1 MTHRVTRTKPLV
13 NALILAFGS
22 AMLASSAYA
31 QSEQKLERVE
41 VTGSSIKRIEAE
53 TALPVT
59 VYKRTDIERTGATT
73 VADLVEKI
81 SVNNGQGYGMS
92 SALGDAARP
101 GFAGASMRGLGSNN
115 TLVLLN
121 GRRLAVYAFDGGAV
135 SLNDIPLSVVDRIEI
150 LRDGASSVYG
160 TDAVAGVIN
169 LITRTD
175 YRGAEVEIG
184 MDRPQQKGGEQ
195 RSMRAAVGYG
205 DVGKDNFNVI
215 LSAGR
220 TEGDAIYAK
229 DRKFAKTAFIPTE
242 GINKL
247 SSNAYPANIS
257 LPGVGLRSPTA
268 PKYARPAG
276 SPATPGTLPSG
287 FIPGGSQYGCA
298 PPTSYGMTDGETRCR
313 FDYASVIEL
322 MPSLQR
328 DNVFFR
334 GTAKL
339 PGDHKLTAEVAHS
352 SGKYRFEI
360 SPTPASEATTLLG
373 DPILLPASSKYY
385 PTSWLQANYP
395 ALVGQPLNLYY
406 RAVELGGRAN
416 QVNTEQ
422 TRGVLDLQGTIGGWD
437 YDIGYMDSTNKARES
452 YVGGYMSEKATI
464 AAFATG
470 NINPFGANTGAGL
483 DLLRSTQIL
492 ADTRVSKSGI
502 SVLNAKVSKELMD
515 LPGGSLALALG
526 TESRKETYSDVPL
539 AVLNTGDIIGGGGTQ
554 LPVVGSRR
562 VDAVFAELAVPIIK
576 SVESQI
582 SLRHDRYNDF
592 GSTTNPKV
600 AIRWQP
606 SKELLMRASVGTGFR
621 APTLSDVNMQ
631 LSQTNTGDAYNDPL
645 YDRRYH
651 CDDEV
656 NGVFSGQYCNAQLT
670 VKQGGAKAGGV
681 NLKPEKSRNF
691 SMGMVF
697 EPSRDV
703 SISVDAFRIYQK
715 DLIGILSGDTILSDY
730 IDHFNPATGTSSSQ
744 YASNVRTKFDPQA
757 GTSGGTVIDYV
768 LTTYNNF
775 GEQLTQGADISLKWR
790 LPKMEIGNMR
800 LNWDGTYI
808 DTQKN
813 RGKGDTRS
821 WGDIDNG
828 VDKFLLFGAVL
839 RWKHR
844 TELIWD
850 KGPWEASLA
859 YNWQSSYLDD
869 SGDRTVGNY
878 ETFDAQV
885 KYTGIKRLTLKAGVS
900 NLLDRNPPFSNQGL
914 YFQVGYDP
922 MNTNPRGRAWA
933 LGAKYD
939 F

>member
-1 MTHRVTRTKPLV
+1 MTHRVTQTKPLV
-13 NALILAFGS
+13 KALILAFGS

-169 LITRTD
+169 LITRSD
-175 YRGAEVEIG
+175 YRGAEVEVG
-184 MDRPQQKGGEQ
+184 MDRPQHKGGEQ

-205 DVGKDNFNVI
+205 DLGSNNFNVM
-215 LSAGR
+215 LAAGR

-229 DRKFAKTAFIPTE
+229 DRSFAKTAFIPTE

-247 SSNAYPANIS
+247 SSNAFPAAIS
-257 LPGVGLRSPTA
+257 LPNGLFSPNS
-268 PKYARPAG
+268 PKYQKPAG
-276 SPATPGTLPSG
+276 SAATPGALANG
-287 FIPGGSQYGCA
+287 QIPGGSQYGCLS
-298 PPTSYGMTDGETRCR
+298 PVSYGITDTDGRCR

-322 MPSLQR
+322 MPSLKR

-339 PGDHKLTAEVAHS
+339 PGDHKLTGEVAYS
-352 SGKYRFEI
+352 TGTYRFEI
-360 SPTPASEATTLLG
+360 SPSPVSEATTLMG

-385 PTSWLQANYP
+385 PTAWIAANYP
-395 ALVGQPLNLYY
+395 ALVGESLNLYY
-406 RAVELGGRAN
+406 RSVELGGRAN
-416 QVNTEQ
+416 QVKTDQ
-422 TRGVLDLQGTIGGWD
+422 TRAVLDLQGTVAGWD

-470 NINPFGANTGAGL
+470 NINPFGYNTGAGL
-483 DLLRSTQIL
+483 DLLKSTQIL
-492 ADTRVSKSGI
+492 ADTRVSKSGV
-502 SVLNAKVSKELMD
+502 SVFNAKVSRELMD
-515 LPGGSLALALG
+515 LPGGALAMALG
-526 TESRKETYSDVPL
+526 AESRKETYSDVPL
-539 AVLNTGDIIGGGGTQ
+539 AVLNSGDIIGGGGTQ
-554 LPVVGSRR
+554 LPVVGNRR
-562 VDAVFAELAVPIIK
+562 VDAVFAELAVPIVK

-592 GSTTNPKV
+592 GNTTNPKV
-600 AIRWQP
+600 AVRWQP

-621 APTLSDVNMQ
+621 APTLSDVNAQ
-631 LSQTNTGDAYNDPL
+631 LTQTNTGDVYDDPH
-645 YDRRYH
+645 YDRNVG
-651 CDDEV
+651 CAA
-656 NGVFSGQYCNAQLT
+656 VFNGQYCGAQLT

-681 NLKPEKSRNF
+681 DLKPEKSRNF
-691 SMGMVF
+691 SVGLVF
-697 EPSRDV
+697 EPSRDI
-703 SISVDAFRIYQK
+703 SISVDAFNIHQK
-715 DLIGILSGDTILSDY
+715 DLIGIISADTILSDY
-730 IDHFNPATGTSSSQ
+730 IDNFNAATGTSTSQ
-744 YASNVRTKFDPQA
+744 YASSVKTHVDPNA
-757 GTSGGTVIDYV
+757 GAHGATVVDYV

-808 DTQKN
+808 DSQKS
-813 RGKGDTRS
+813 RQKGDS
-821 WGDIDNG
+821 GWSDNG

-850 KGPWEASLA
+850 KGPWEANLA

-869 SGDRTVGNY
+869 SQDRIVGNY

-885 KYTGIKRLTLKAGVS
+885 KYTGIKHLTLRAAVS

-933 LGAKYD
+933 LSAKYD

>member
-1 MTHRVTRTKPLV
+1 MTHRVTQTKPLV

-195 RSMRAAVGYG
+195 RTMRAAVGYG
-205 DVGKDNFNVI
+205 DVGKDNFNVM

-229 DRKFAKTAFIPTE
+229 DRKFAKTAFLPAVDIDKTS
-242 GINKL
+242 G
-247 SSNAYPANIS
+247 NAYPANVFI
-257 LPGVGLRSPTA
+257 PGVGARNPTA
-268 PKYARPAG
+268 PFYTRPSG
-276 SPATPGTLPSG
+276 SPATPGALPSPDG
-287 FIPGGSQYGCA
+287 RIPGGSQYGCYS
-298 PPTSYGMTDGETRCR
+298 PVSYGRRDTDKSCR

-322 MPSLQR
+322 MPSMQR

-339 PGDHKLTAEVAHS
+339 PGDHKVTAEVGYS
-352 SGKYRFEI
+352 TGKYRFEI
-360 SPTPASEATTLLG
+360 SPTPASEATTLMG

-385 PTSWLQANYP
+385 PTAWVAANFP
-395 ALVGQPLNLYY
+395 AEVGQPMNLYY

-416 QVNTEQ
+416 QVKTDQ
-422 TRGVLDLQGTIGGWD
+422 ARAVLDLQGTIGGWD
-437 YDIGYMDSTNKARES
+437 YDVGYMDSTNKARES

-470 NINPFGANTGAGL
+470 NINPFGPNTGAGL

-492 ADTRVSKSGI
+492 ADTRVSKSGV

-539 AVLNTGDIIGGGGTQ
+539 PVLNTGDIIGGGGTQ

-562 VDAVFAELAVPIIK
+562 VDAVFGELAVPIIK
-576 SVESQI
+576 SLESQI

-606 SKELLMRASVGTGFR
+606 SKEMLVRASVGTGFR

-631 LSQTNTGDAYNDPL
+631 LSQTNTGSPYDDPH
-645 YDRRYH
+645 YDRTVG
-651 CDDEV
+651 CANIEDSK
-656 NGVFSGQYCNAQLT
+656 FCQAQLT
-670 VKQGGAKAGGV
+670 VMQGGAKAGGV

-697 EPSRDV
+697 EPTRDL

-715 DLIGILSGDTILSDY
+715 DLIGILSADAMLEDY
-730 IDHFNPATGTSSSQ
+730 IANFSTTTGTSSSQ
-744 YASNVRTKFDPQA
+744 YASNVHTKFDPSA
-757 GTSGGTVIDYV
+757 GTHGSTVIDYV

-813 RGKGDTRS
+813 RGKGDTRN

-900 NLLDRNPPFSNQGL
+900 NLLDRSPPFSNQGL

-933 LGAKYD
+933 LSAKYD